1 MMANLDCHLVWIKR
15 HLWDE
20 VGHACEDVS
29 RGNWTIQANKG
40 LFIKDIIIGSI
51 PWWSQ
56 NTMTFFKDVVK
67 WEVGTRKKWV
77 VVKPLELCL
86 ALASSCP
93 PFSLH
98 PTCHAMNCPALP

>member
-40 LFIKDIIIGSI
+40 LFIKDIIIGLI

-56 NTMTFFKDVVK
+56 NTMTFLKGCCK
-67 WEVGTRKKWV
+67 VGGGNS
-77 VVKPLELCL
+77 LEGVGRCK
-86 ALASSCP
+86 ALGAVSCP
-93 PFSLH
+93 SLFLSPFLSAPH
-98 PTCHAMNCPALP
+98 LPW